1 MQFVSAQEK
10 QAMEQKREELYKA
23 QIDVQDRIRKAASLG
38 DLSEN
43 AEYHFAKEENRN
55 IQRQLAELEAKI
67 KNISVVSNDAV
78 PDNMVFIGH
87 IVKLMD
93 LDDESQMMVRIV
105 GEAQPAAGADITN
118 VSANSPMGEALI
130 KARVGDTVKV
140 RAPRDDGIQ
149 DPRNCGIVGLALVVA
164 GFHRHLSSV
173 GRAAVL

>member
-10 QAMEQKREELYKA
+10 VALEKKREDLYKA

-55 IQRQLAELEAKI
+55 IQQQLAQLEAKI
-67 KNISVVSNDAV
+67 KNLSVVNNDAV
-78 PDNMVFIGH
+78 PEDVVFIGH
-87 IVKLMD
+87 TVKLMD
-93 LDDESQMMVRIV
+93 LDDESEMLVRIV
-105 GEAQPAAGADITN
+105 GEAQPAASGDITN

-140 RAPRDDGIQ
+140 KAPRGTMQFKILEITD
-149 DPRNCGIVGLALVVA
+149 
-164 GFHRHLSSV
+164 
-173 GRAAVL
+173 

>member
-1 MQFVSAQEK
+1 MPFVSAQEK
-10 QAMEQKREELYKA
+10 IALEKKREELYKA

-67 KNISVVSNDAV
+67 KNVSVISNAAV
-78 PDNMVFIGH
+78 PEDVVFIGH
-87 IVKLMD
+87 TVKLMD
-93 LDDESQMMVRIV
+93 LDDDSEILVRIV
-105 GEAQPAAGADITN
+105 GEAQPAAGGDITN

-140 RAPRDDGIQ
+140 KAPRGTMQFKILEITD
-149 DPRNCGIVGLALVVA
+149 
-164 GFHRHLSSV
+164 
-173 GRAAVL
+173 